1 MHPSPIMNLTP
12 AQQAAINEAALV
24 ELRTPQEMLS
34 LLLMEGLRFY
44 FTDRE
49 QQFYRRAKDGS
60 PIRFKE
66 DDYIDQLLDE
76 LMETWQIKTFVNDHR
91 PQS

>member
-1 MHPSPIMNLTP
+1 MELTT
-12 AQQAAINEAALV
+12 AQQAALSEASLV
-24 ELRTPQEMLS
+24 ELRSPQEMLS
-34 LLLMEGLRFY
+34 LLLIEGLRFY

-49 QQFYRRAKDGS
+49 QQWYRKDDQGH

-76 LMETWQIKTFVNDHR
+76 LVTLCQIKEFINEN
-91 PQS
+91 PQP

>member
-1 MHPSPIMNLTP
+1 MNLTT
-12 AQQAAINEAALV
+12 AQQAALSEASLV
-24 ELRTPQEMLS
+24 ELRSPQEMLS

-44 FTDRE
+44 FVDR
-49 QQFYRRAKDGS
+49 QQQWYRRDDQGH

-76 LMETWQIKTFVNDHR
+76 LVTLCQIKEFVNEN
-91 PQS
+91 PAS

>member
-1 MHPSPIMNLTP
+1 MELTT
-12 AQQAAINEAALV
+12 AQQAALSEASLV
-24 ELRTPQEMLS
+24 ELRSPQEMLS

-49 QQFYRRAKDGS
+49 QQWYRKDDQGH

-76 LMETWQIKTFVNDHR
+76 LVTRCQIKEFINEN
-91 PQS
+91 PQP

>member
-1 MHPSPIMNLTP
+1 MKLTT
-12 AQQAAINEAALV
+12 AQQAALSEASLV
-24 ELRTPQEMLS
+24 ELRSPQEMLS

-49 QQFYRRAKDGS
+49 QQWYRKDDQGH

-76 LMETWQIKTFVNDHR
+76 LVTLCQIKEFINENPR
-91 PQS
+91 P

>member
-1 MHPSPIMNLTP
+1 MDLTT
-12 AQQAAINEAALV
+12 AQQAALSEASLV
-24 ELRTPQEMLS
+24 ELRSPQEMLS
-34 LLLMEGLRFY
+34 LLLVEGLRFY

-49 QQFYRRAKDGS
+49 QQWYRKDDQGH

-76 LMETWQIKTFVNDHR
+76 LVTLCQIKEFINENHQ
-91 PQS
+91 P

>member
-1 MHPSPIMNLTP
+1 MELTT
-12 AQQAAINEAALV
+12 AQQAALSEASLV
-24 ELRTPQEMLS
+24 ELRSPQEMLS

-44 FTDRE
+44 FVDRE
-49 QQFYRRAKDGS
+49 QQWYRKNDQGH

-76 LMETWQIKTFVNDHR
+76 LVTLCQIKEFINENPR
-91 PQS
+91 P

>member
-1 MHPSPIMNLTP
+1 MELTT
-12 AQQAAINEAALV
+12 AQQAALSEASLV
-24 ELRTPQEMLS
+24 ELRSPQEMLS

-49 QQFYRRAKDGS
+49 QQWYRKDDQGH

-76 LMETWQIKTFVNDHR
+76 LVTLCQIKEFINENPR
-91 PQS
+91 P

>member
-1 MHPSPIMNLTP
+1 MELTT
-12 AQQAAINEAALV
+12 AQQAALSEASLV

-44 FTDRE
+44 FVDRE
-49 QQFYRRAKDGS
+49 QQWYRKDDQGH

-76 LMETWQIKTFVNDHR
+76 LVTLCQIKEFINENPR
-91 PQS
+91 P

>member
-1 MHPSPIMNLTP
+1 MELTT
-12 AQQAAINEAALV
+12 AQQAALSEASLV
-24 ELRTPQEMLS
+24 ELRSPQEMLS

-44 FTDRE
+44 FVDRE
-49 QQFYRRAKDGS
+49 QQWYRKDDQGR

-76 LMETWQIKTFVNDHR
+76 LVTLCQIKEFINENPR
-91 PQS
+91 P

>member
-1 MHPSPIMNLTP
+1 MELTT
-12 AQQAAINEAALV
+12 AQQAALSEASLV
-24 ELRTPQEMLS
+24 ELRSPQEMLS

-44 FTDRE
+44 FVDRE
-49 QQFYRRAKDGS
+49 QQWYRKDDQGH

-76 LMETWQIKTFVNDHR
+76 LVTLCQIKEFINEN
-91 PQS
+91 PQP

>member
-1 MHPSPIMNLTP
+1 MELTT
-12 AQQAAINEAALV
+12 AQQAALSEASLV
-24 ELRTPQEMLS
+24 ELRSPQEMLS
-34 LLLMEGLRFY
+34 LLLIEGLRFY
-44 FTDRE
+44 FVDRE
-49 QQFYRRAKDGS
+49 QQWYRKDDQGH

>member
-1 MHPSPIMNLTP
+1 MELTT
-12 AQQAAINEAALV
+12 AQQAALSEACLV
-24 ELRTPQEMLS
+24 ELRSPQEMLS
-34 LLLMEGLRFY
+34 LLLIEGLRFY

-49 QQFYRRAKDGS
+49 QQWYRKDDQGH

-76 LMETWQIKTFVNDHR
+76 LVTLCQIKEFINEN
-91 PQS
+91 PQP

>member
-1 MHPSPIMNLTP
+1 MNLTP
-12 AQQAAINEAALV
+12 VQQAVINEAALV

-44 FTDRE
+44 FMDRE
-49 QQFYRRAKDGS
+49 QHFYRRAEDGS

-66 DDYIDQLLDE
+66 DQYMDQLLDE
-76 LMETWQIKTFVNDHR
+76 LMETCQVKEFISEEAAK
-91 PQS
+91 

>member
-1 MHPSPIMNLTP
+1 MELTT
-12 AQQAAINEAALV
+12 AQQAAVSEASLV
-24 ELRTPQEMLS
+24 ELRSPQEMLS

-49 QQFYRRAKDGS
+49 QQWYRKDDQGH

-76 LMETWQIKTFVNDHR
+76 LVTLCQIKEFINENPR
-91 PQS
+91 P

>member
-44 FTDRE
+44 FVDRE
-49 QQFYRRAKDGS
+49 QQFYRRAEDGS

-66 DDYIDQLLDE
+66 DDWSSQLMDE
-76 LMETWQIKTFVNDHR
+76 LMETCQIKEFI
-91 PQS
+91 SE